1 MTETSGPPT
10 KAGVGTVADLRA
22 RQADRT
28 AETMARWEAE
38 QITQATDFGKRYGNA
53 LLDGLTSTK
62 NAFLAE
68 RDQTAAQ
75 IRHDAEAIRLH
86 SQQLAA
92 AARTAARM
100 WWLPTL
106 AISLLLIAGSLG
118 FAWTTVTTANQTPG
132 QTQTI
137 TKNGQTWEV
146 LTGPNWTTCP
156 YNGQQRP
163 CRPAKD

>member
-1 MTETSGPPT
+1 MTETSGPPRP
-10 KAGVGTVADLRA
+10 VGSVADLRT

-28 AETMARWEAE
+28 SHAMAQWEAE
-38 QITQATDFGKRYGNA
+38 QLQAATDFGKRYGNA

-68 RDQTAAQ
+68 RDQTARQ
-75 IRHDAEAIRLH
+75 IHNDAEAIRLH

-118 FAWTTVTTANQTPG
+118 FAWTTVTAANQAPG
-132 QTQTI
+132 QTQTF